1 MRIAPMLFVGLTVA
15 GLSVTALAAVAVVD
29 VTQKNRA
36 FALPSLQIRPGQVV
50 HFNNDD
56 QFRHQVYVESS
67 SFTFESD
74 EQDPGTAVEITF
86 TKAGLFEV
94 RCHIHPKMLLKVDV
108 Q

>member
-15 GLSVTALAAVAVVD
+15 VLSVTALAAVAVVD

-36 FALPSLQIRPGQVV
+36 FALPSLQIHAGQVV
-50 HFNNDD
+50 QFNNDD
-56 QFRHQVYVESS
+56 QFRHQVYVESP

-74 EQDPGTAVEITF
+74 EQDPGSAIDIKFSKT
-86 TKAGLFEV
+86 GLFEV

-108 Q
+108 E